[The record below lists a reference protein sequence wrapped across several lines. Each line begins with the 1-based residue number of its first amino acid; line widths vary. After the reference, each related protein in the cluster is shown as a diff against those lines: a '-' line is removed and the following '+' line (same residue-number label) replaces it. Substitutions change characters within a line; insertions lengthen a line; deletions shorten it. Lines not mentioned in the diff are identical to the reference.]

1 VAQLFGAFLV
11 LFAGLGISAAEAGFR
26 SPESRVRNVYA
37 YYGDRSSDL
46 SGGLPRDLP
55 RRGGSSIRACI
66 VVNGPDGWVI
76 SDVERRMIRYA
87 CFSPNIEIE
96 HRN

>member
-46 SGGLPRDLP
+46 SGGLPRDP
-55 RRGGSSIRACI
+55 ATARRFFDPSLHCR
-66 VVNGPDGWVI
+66 
-76 SDVERRMIRYA
+76 ERTGRLGHLRCREAHDSLRMFLAQY
-87 CFSPNIEIE
+87 
-96 HRN
+96 RN